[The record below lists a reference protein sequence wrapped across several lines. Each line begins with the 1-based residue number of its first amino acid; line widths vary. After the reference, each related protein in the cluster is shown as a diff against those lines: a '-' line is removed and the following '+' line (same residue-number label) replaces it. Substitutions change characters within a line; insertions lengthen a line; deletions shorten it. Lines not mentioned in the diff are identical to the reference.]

1 MKRSK
6 RNWLYVVLACLALLV
21 GGGVV
26 YSTQADARK
35 KCTGSSKCTACKN
48 CKYCKH
54 CAKEGGTCGVCD

>member
-6 RNWLYVVLACLALLV
+6 RNRLYVALACLALLA
-21 GGGVV
+21 GGGVI
-26 YSTQADARK
+26 YSTQSEAK
-35 KCTGSSKCTACKN
+35 KCTGSSKCKACKN